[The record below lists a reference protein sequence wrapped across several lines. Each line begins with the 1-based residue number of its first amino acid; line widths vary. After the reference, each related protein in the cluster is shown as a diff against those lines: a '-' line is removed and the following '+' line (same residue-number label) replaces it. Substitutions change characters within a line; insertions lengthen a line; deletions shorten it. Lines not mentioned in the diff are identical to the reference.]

1 MTNEIDN
8 KRILYIEEPSKKE
21 AYRQRYG
28 KDLTDDEILDDEE
41 YYSLEEEEKK
51 IKEKFEKNKKEK
63 DESNEENNDND
74 LTDNDND
81 DDDEDLEI
89 ENDDNDNDLTDNN
102 NDNDLTDND
111 NDDDD
116 EDLEIEIDDDE
127 EEISK
132 EEKDEYSEEIE
143 ELEKKIELLSNKIE
157 EIKFP
162 RAESKTDFASGIIN
176 ATETK
181 KICNLNEDECYDLA
195 EKRKFYNFLK
205 YFGWDGLA
213 NRVIANV
220 RDVEDYSLS
229 RKAKLLDSV
238 FIDRIKQDSRNIQEE
253 KGVRK
258 K

>member
-63 DESNEENNDND
+63 DESNEE
-74 LTDNDND
+74 
-81 DDDEDLEI
+81 
-89 ENDDNDNDLTDNN
+89 N